1 MQKSINNEHI
11 FTLKLNLSHKLNLVF
26 LNILVSLIL
35 IMRKILGAIGFIIF
49 LVGLSFKM
57 MHWPFASLLFIGG
70 TLITIVYFFVPKKR
84 KFLDNEILDTI
95 EQPEADD
102 KIPKSRKIG
111 DVLRNIGIIL
121 IITSMFINNNYS
133 YSVAILWLGVI
144 ISSAGVFIL
153 YKP

>member
-1 MQKSINNEHI
+1 
-11 FTLKLNLSHKLNLVF
+11 
-26 LNILVSLIL
+26 
-35 IMRKILGAIGFIIF
+35 MRNILGAIGFIIF

-121 IITSMFINNNYS
+121 IIISMFINNNYS

>member
-1 MQKSINNEHI
+1 MP
-11 FTLKLNLSHKLNLVF
+11 
-26 LNILVSLIL
+26 LIL
-35 IMRKILGAIGFIIF
+35 IMRNILGEIGFIIF

-57 MHWPFASLLFIGG
+57 MHWPFASFLFIGG
-70 TLITIVYFFVPKKR
+70 TLITSVYFLVPKKR
-84 KFLDNEILDTI
+84 KSLNNEILDTI

-121 IITSMFINNNYS
+121 IIISMFINNNYS
-133 YSVAILWLGVI
+133 YSVALLWLGVI